1 MKLLNKVSIKN
12 FLFGI
17 VGLLVV
23 VLAFMSVSNFMRTW
37 AESKEINRIRLA
49 NELSDHIIV
58 AAGQEAI
65 ERGVTAAA
73 LSQKT
78 ASGSM
83 ALKGKIDG
91 LRSKGNAAL
100 DKSFPMTKELLELDP
115 TNSALRSAAA
125 NVERTYADLQ
135 SARSRADS
143 QFSRDEK
150 TFAISEWIPIA
161 SAFINANAQLRLAAI
176 TSPAVKETLQQAV
189 RMNTELKQA
198 VWLTGE
204 YAGRERA
211 TLAGYIAGGKVLDQT
226 IKAKLGAYRS
236 IVDLNIQPILNLK
249 NASGTDPAIVAAI
262 SKMDSNFIGRF
273 SGVRDSVYFAG
284 ETGDYPMNAGQWL
297 GSSTDAI
304 NTILDVGASIGTM
317 VGEMVDA
324 ELSAARREMM
334 TAVVTLALILC
345 LGFVSIW
352 VIKSKVINPLH
363 YMNKA
368 MSEIEHSGDLTTK
381 LELKSSDEMGQMAGS
396 FDAMIDKFH
405 QIIKEIHTSTEQL
418 ASASEELSASSVQIA
433 EGTKDQSTRA
443 SQVST
448 AAQQMSATLTEVVQN
463 VSGASDAARGA
474 SEVALKGGET
484 VSSTV
489 DSMHGIAETAKESSV
504 IISTLGTK
512 SEEIG
517 NIINVIDDIADQT
530 NLLAL
535 NAAIEAAR
543 AGEQGRGFA
552 VVADEV
558 RKLAEKTMTAT
569 KEIGGMIQGMQDETR
584 KAIASVENE
593 VAAVESG
600 VKLASDAGQSLGE
613 IVQKVDEV
621 TKMIEQVSTASEE
634 QSAATDQI
642 SSDIDSVA
650 TIVNETSAS
659 AEQISK
665 ASQEIAQLAVGL
677 KANVEMFKISG
688 AATGTGT
695 GTVVHLNKETAAPA
709 KDKQEHIRAV

>member
-1 MKLLNKVSIKN
+1 
-12 FLFGI
+12 
-17 VGLLVV
+17 V
-23 VLAFMSVSNFMRTW
+23 VLAFLSISNFLRTW
-37 AESKEINRIRLA
+37 ADSKEMQRIQVA

-78 ASGSM
+78 AAASM
-83 ALKGKIDG
+83 GLKGKIDG

-100 DKSFPMTKELLELDP
+100 DKSFPLTKELLEMDP
-115 TNSALRSAAA
+115 TNTALKSAAA

-135 SARSRADS
+135 GARSRADS
-143 QFSRDEK
+143 QFSIDTK
-150 TFAISEWIPIA
+150 TFATTEWIPIA
-161 SAFINANAQLRLAAI
+161 SAFIKANAELRLAAI
-176 TSPAVKETLQQAV
+176 TSPASKQTLQEAV

-211 TLAGYIAGGKVLDQT
+211 VLAGHIGPGKPVIPST
-226 IKAKLGAYRS
+226 RATLGAYRA
-236 IVDLNIQPILNLK
+236 IVDLNIQPILNLR
-249 NASGTDPAIVAAI
+249 NVSGMDPAVVASI
-262 SKMDSNFIGRF
+262 DKMDSNFIGRF
-273 SGVRDSVYFAG
+273 SGVRESVYAAAD
-284 ETGDYPMNAGQWL
+284 TGDYPMDAGQWL
-297 GSSTDAI
+297 GSSTEAI
-304 NTILDVGASIGTM
+304 NTILDVGASIGVM
-317 VGEMVDA
+317 VGDMVA
-324 ELSAARREMM
+324 EELSAVKREMI
-334 TAVVTLALILC
+334 TSLVVLALVLL
-345 LGFVSIW
+345 LGAFSMW
-352 VIKSKVINPLH
+352 VIKSKVISPMH
-363 YMNKA
+363 YMNA
-368 MSEIEHSGDLTTK
+368 TMSKIEQTGDLTTK
-381 LELKSSDEMGQMAGS
+381 LEVASHDEIGQMAGA
-396 FDAMIDKFH
+396 FNAMIDKFH
-405 QIIKEIHTSTEQL
+405 DIIKSIHASTEHL
-418 ASASEELSASSVQIA
+418 ASSSEELSASSVQIA
-433 EGTKDQSTRA
+433 EGTRQQSSRA

-448 AAQQMSATLTEVVQN
+448 AAQEMSATLTEVVKS
-463 VSGASDAARGA
+463 VSGASDAARDA
-474 SEVALKGGET
+474 SEVALKGGDT

-489 DSMHGIAETAKESSV
+489 DSMNGISETAKESSV
-504 IISTLGTK
+504 IITALGAK

-569 KEIGGMIQGMQDETR
+569 KEIGGMIQAMQEETR

-600 VKLASDAGQSLGE
+600 VKLASDAGESLSE
-613 IVQKVDEV
+613 IVGKVDMV
-621 TKMIEQVSTASEE
+621 TKMIEQISTASEQ

-650 TIVNETSAS
+650 TVVNETSAS

-665 ASQEIAQLAVGL
+665 ASQEIAELAAGL
-677 KANVEMFKISG
+677 KANVEMFKVSG
-688 AATGTGT
+688 TAGTKT
-695 GTVVHLNKETAAPA
+695 TVLDF
-709 KDKQEHIRAV
+709 KDKAEQTEPKGIARAV